1 MKEEV
6 FNQYVERVCILFNI
20 SKEEFFSKSRKRNF
34 VDARHLV
41 FFLCSRRNILVVSVA
56 DFMKKNGHEIFRTSV
71 THGIKSVT
79 KKLEEDRD
87 YKDIVNDIEKAVHI

>member
-20 SKEEFFSKSRKRNF
+20 SNEEFFSKSRKRNF